1 MEHSQCGYFFMFLL
15 FGFLMDSPIT
25 EQEGQLNNRLSVGCG
40 YSMFL
45 YEKYPD
51 ACWNGLQSLCDP
63 EWEIIEN

>member
-1 MEHSQCGYFFMFLL
+1 MFLL

-51 ACWNGLQSLCDP
+51 GLQSLCDP